1 MRKLL
6 LCLPLCLLLAPE
18 QPPHGSAASDKTKF
32 NADPG
37 DRSGTVGLAAGCW
50 SVPHFF
56 PLPDE
61 SAMEKLAK
69 NDPLSFFRQCLRRYD
84 REVFAYTCTLDKT
97 ERLDGKVQPTE
108 EIKVSFREEPFTA
121 LLEWEKNAR
130 LAKRSLYVKG
140 QNNDKLLALPNGR
153 LLSLAGVVERDP
165 EGASAKSSSRYPQ
178 TEFGIKIGTERTVA
192 SCVEAKKHDALHV
205 QYVGQKKV
213 PEIGDRVCYVFKRAP
228 YDKPEEDG
236 ITEATYYVDKATWLQ
251 VGSVLKGDDGLI
263 GAYWFRDIKL
273 NPDFKPDTFTRK
285 GLGR

>member
-1 MRKLL
+1 LEDL
-6 LCLPLCLLLAPE
+6 FFSLTE
-18 QPPHGSAASDKTKF
+18 G
-32 NADPG
+32 AD
-37 DRSGTVGLAAGCW
+37 GTVGLAAGCW

-61 SAMEKLAK
+61 SAMQKLAK
-69 NDPLSFFRQCLRRYD
+69 DDPLAFFRQCLRRYD

-192 SCVEAKKHDALHV
+192 APGVKASFPLADFFQTYLLEGLDDIALTLRH
-205 QYVGQKKV
+205 
-213 PEIGDRVCYVFKRAP
+213 E
-228 YDKPEEDG
+228 
-236 ITEATYYVDKATWLQ
+236 
-251 VGSVLKGDDGLI
+251 
-263 GAYWFRDIKL
+263 RDIAAYEARRPAWAPRVKVSE
-273 NPDFKPDTFTRK
+273 RA
-285 GLGR
+285 

>member
-1 MRKLL
+1 MRRLL
-6 LCLPLCLLLAPE
+6 LCLPLCLLLVPE
-18 QPPHGSAASDKTKF
+18 QPPNGSAASDKTKF
-32 NADPG
+32 NADPA
-37 DRSGTVGLAAGCW
+37 DHSGTVGLAAGSW

-61 SAMEKLAK
+61 SAMEKLAR
-69 NDPLSFFRQCLRRYD
+69 NDPTAFFRQCLRRYE
-84 REVFAYTCTLDKT
+84 REVFAYTCTLEKT

-192 SCVEAKKHDALHV
+192 SWVEAKKHDALHV
-205 QYVGQKKV
+205 QYLGQKKV
-213 PEIGDRVCYVFKRAP
+213 AEVGDRVCYVFTRGP

-236 ITEATYYVDKATWLQ
+236 ITEATYYVDKETWLQ

-263 GAYWFRDIKL
+263 GTYWFRDIKL

-285 GLGR
+285 GLNR